1 MQTKEFNKNLSEL
14 LEAARM
20 GDKEAQDKITAEN
33 IGLVYSVVKRFAG
46 RGYETEDLCQIGCI
60 GLVKAVLKFDTS
72 FDVKFSTY
80 AVPMIMGEIKRFIRD
95 DGIIKVSRSVKEL
108 AIKAFAMRER
118 MLNESNS
125 EPSIREIAERLGTS
139 PEEVAVAME
148 AGLRP
153 ESINAPVGEDEGSG
167 RALAD
172 RIESHEDCE
181 GSVINKILV
190 RELLDMFD
198 AREKK
203 IIILR
208 YFKQKTQSQV
218 AEVMGIS
225 QVQVSRIEKK
235 VLAAMRKSL
244 EA

>member
-1 MQTKEFNKNLSEL
+1 
-14 LEAARM
+14 
-20 GDKEAQDKITAEN
+20 
-33 IGLVYSVVKRFAG
+33 
-46 RGYETEDLCQIGCI
+46 
-60 GLVKAVLKFDTS
+60 
-72 FDVKFSTY
+72 
-80 AVPMIMGEIKRFIRD
+80 
-95 DGIIKVSRSVKEL
+95 
-108 AIKAFAMRER
+108 MRER